1 MLCVP
6 PCFESV
12 LCSTTFE
19 PPRRTPRSRM
29 DDLGDDQ
36 GALPCVHR
44 PTRLGQGGGESRVC
58 RRIELAV
65 DGA

>member
-1 MLCVP
+1 M
-6 PCFESV
+6 EHAS
-12 LCSTTFE
+12 
-19 PPRRTPRSRM
+19 RSLH
-29 DDLGDDQ
+29 DLGDDQ
-36 GALPCVHR
+36 AALLCLHR